1 MSGYQIP
8 FHSAPV
14 QLHVPVTK
22 CSDLTVPLVDAE
34 VNKLLSIGAIKAIP
48 FSKENFYSKLFLVP
62 KKEGTYRPVIDLS
75 RLNKFVENFHFQ
87 MENISCLKTLL
98 RRGDFMTCIDLK
110 DAYLSVHVHKSSL
123 KYLCFQWRNKCY
135 AFQGLPFGLNTAPR
149 VFTKLL
155 KPVAA
160 YLRKRGI
167 RIIVYLDD
175 FLILGSSIEESKAN
189 TQLTLDL
196 LQWLGFTI
204 NWDKS
209 FLVPTQSLTFL
220 GLSIDS
226 QTMSLSLPEKK
237 ILNIQNKCQRLIR
250 NPTASARTVAS
261 LIGTLEAARPAIWQ
275 APLHYRQ
282 LQIQV
287 IKSLQ
292 ASQDNYET
300 LMSLNSKAHTELQ
313 WWLHN
318 IATVNGSTIN
328 PPAPELYITSDASK
342 AGWGACCQNLT
353 ANGRW
358 SPLEAKD
365 HINVLELKAAFL
377 VTKAFLKD
385 QSNITVCLRMD
396 NTTAVAHINNK
407 GGTRSPQLV
416 NLTLELWQWCLQK
429 SILITAQHLPGK
441 LNNVADR
448 ESREFYDS
456 SEWQI
461 DPQVIQPF
469 LRSCSVDLFASR
481 LTALLPT
488 YASWKPDPGAT
499 YTDAMTLDWS
509 LLKGYA
515 FPPFSL
521 IAPVLKK
528 VSQDKADLVLV
539 APVWQAKPWWPAL
552 LNLLI
557 KNPVMIPNSKH
568 LLRDPAFPLRIHP
581 MYPRLHLAV
590 FQLSGNSTKQKVFQR
605 TLPEYCNKQLVPPHI
620 RHTSQPGDNGIA
632 GVLNGKLIRF
642 QPPSMMSF
650 SS

>member
-1 MSGYQIP
+1 
-8 FHSAPV
+8 
-14 QLHVPVTK
+14 
-22 CSDLTVPLVDAE
+22 
-34 VNKLLSIGAIKAIP
+34 
-48 FSKENFYSKLFLVP
+48 
-62 KKEGTYRPVIDLS
+62 
-75 RLNKFVENFHFQ
+75 
-87 MENISCLKTLL
+87 
-98 RRGDFMTCIDLK
+98 MTCIDLK
-110 DAYLSVHVHKSSL
+110 DAYLSVHVHKSSQ
-123 KYLCFQWRNKCY
+123 KYLCFQWRNKCF

-149 VFTKLL
+149 VFTKLI
-155 KPVAA
+155 KPIAA

-204 NWDKS
+204 NWEKS
-209 FLVPTQSLTFL
+209 ILVPTQTLTFL

-237 ILNIQNKCQRLIR
+237 IQNIQSKCQRLLC
-250 NPTASARTVAS
+250 NCTPSAREVAS
-261 LIGTLEAARPAIWQ
+261 LIGTLEAARSAIWQ
-275 APLHYRQ
+275 APLHYRH
-282 LQIQV
+282 LQIQL

-300 LMSLNSKAHTELQ
+300 LMSLNSNAHMELQ
-313 WWLHN
+313 WWHKN
-318 IATVNGSTIN
+318 VASVNGSPIN
-328 PPAPELYITSDASK
+328 PSAPDLYITSDASK
-342 AGWGACCQNLT
+342 AGWGACCQDLT

-358 SPLEAKD
+358 SPLEAKQ

-377 VTKAFLKD
+377 AIKAFLKD
-385 QSNITVCLRMD
+385 CSNITVCLRMD
-396 NTTAVAHINNK
+396 NTSAVAHVNHK
-407 GGTRSPQLV
+407 GGTRSPQLIS
-416 NLTLELWQWCLQK
+416 LTLELWQWCLQK

-441 LNNVADR
+441 LNSAADR

-469 LRSCSVDLFASR
+469 LRGYNVDLFASR

-488 YASWKPDPGAT
+488 CASWKPDPGAS

-528 VSQDKADLVLV
+528 VSQDRADLLLV
-539 APVWQAKPWWPAL
+539 APVWQAQPLWPAL
-552 LNLLI
+552 LNVLI
-557 KNPVMIPNSKH
+557 KNPVMIPNSKT
-568 LLRDPAFPLRIHP
+568 LLRDPAFPQRIHP

-590 FQLSGNSTKQKVFQR
+590 FHISGNNTKQKTFQK
-605 TLPEYCNKQLVPPHI
+605 TLPNYFYQQLVPPHI
-620 RHTSQPGDNGIA
+620 RHTSQPGDYGIA
-632 GVLNGKLIRF
+632 GVAIGS
-642 QPPSMMSF
+642 PS
-650 SS
+650 